1 MTLDFTTLYVV
12 ILLNSIGI
20 AVVWAGVAISYPKLV
35 AARFWLAALV
45 CTSFGGIMLFIEAAE
60 SARFW
65 TFLGI
70 AAIGLGYSLIWQGV
84 QVFLGRSAR
93 WPLAMAYM
101 TACVIAL
108 ALAGDTRAGQN
119 VVFSAIQIPP
129 MIFSAL
135 ALKSDESLGLGTR
148 VALVAAGIALC
159 GQSVEVISNLMR
171 IAGSLSDE
179 EYFSFAAWLLM
190 ATIIGSSTLNFGFL
204 LMAIDRLNSEL
215 AALATRDDLT
225 GLLNRRGM
233 RDRTAMIAKRAK
245 RQGEKVCV
253 VMIDLD
259 GLKVIND
266 TYGHGA
272 GDACLVHVAGLAKG
286 MLRPADVLARLGG
299 DEFAVLLPVREVDA
313 AEGFAEAL
321 ARLVSS
327 TPVIHIGVV
336 IETSVSVGLSVWD
349 PASGKQLSDHLQDAD
364 AALYETKRSG
374 RNGYSVYDPLRDA
387 SVPTAT

>member
-35 AARFWLAALV
+35 AARFWLGALI
-45 CTSFGGIMLFIEAAE
+45 CTSFGGIMLYIEAAE

-93 WPLAMAYM
+93 WPMAMGYM
-101 TACVIAL
+101 VACVFVL

-135 ALKSDESLGLGTR
+135 ALRSEKSFGLGTL
-148 VALVAAGIALC
+148 VALAAAGIALF
-159 GQSVEVISNLMR
+159 GQSVEVVTNLMR
-171 IAGSLSDE
+171 IAGALSDE
-179 EYFSFAAWLLM
+179 GYYAFAAWLLM
-190 ATIIGSSTLNFGFL
+190 ATIIGTSTLNFGFL
-204 LMAIDRLNSEL
+204 LMAIDQLNSEL

-233 RDRTAMIAKRAK
+233 RERSALIAKRAK

-266 TYGHGA
+266 THGHGA
-272 GDACLVHVAGLAKG
+272 GDACLVHVARLAKG
-286 MLRPADVLARLGG
+286 QLRPADVLARLGG
-299 DEFAVLLPVREVDA
+299 DEFAVLLPVHEVGA
-313 AEGFAEAL
+313 AERFAEAL
-321 ARLVSS
+321 AGAVSS
-327 TPVIHIGVV
+327 TPAVHLGSV

-349 PASGKQLSDHLQDAD
+349 PASGKPLSDHLQDAD
-364 AALYETKRSG
+364 TALYETKRSG
-374 RNGYSVYDPLRDA
+374 RNGYSVFDPERGA
-387 SVPTAT
+387 PATSPT